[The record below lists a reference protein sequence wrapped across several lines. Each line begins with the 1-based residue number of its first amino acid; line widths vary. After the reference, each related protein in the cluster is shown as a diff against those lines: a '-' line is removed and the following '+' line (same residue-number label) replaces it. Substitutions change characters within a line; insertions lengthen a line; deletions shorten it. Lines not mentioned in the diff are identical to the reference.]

1 MGKIKI
7 EIDIEEL
14 KKAISGLS
22 ENEKEALFFELNPP
36 WGKAL
41 QKMEQE
47 VIREDNQ
54 GNTVRLED
62 I

>member
-1 MGKIKI
+1 MGKIKV

-22 ENEKEALFFELNPP
+22 ENEKETLFFELNPS

-54 GNTVRLED
+54 GNTVRIED